1 MTDINKPPDSNR
13 DDKKSSTQLWQY
25 AGIGGQLLVSLG
37 IGVFLGLKA
46 DEWMNF
52 NIPLLVWILP
62 LLILIAMIAR
72 LIKATSTKK

>member
-1 MTDINKPPDSNR
+1 MTDINKPTDSYR
-13 DDKKSSTQLWQY
+13 GDKKSNSQLWQY

-46 DEWMNF
+46 DEWLDF
-52 NIPLLVWILP
+52 KIPLFVWVLP

-72 LIKATSTKK
+72 LIKATSKRK

>member
-1 MTDINKPPDSNR
+1 MTDINRPPDKNSNA
-13 DDKKSSTQLWQY
+13 QLWQY

-46 DEWMNF
+46 DEWLNF
-52 NIPLLVWILP
+52 KIPLLVWGLP

-72 LIKATSTKK
+72 LIKATSKKK

>member
-1 MTDINKPPDSNR
+1 MTDINKPA
-13 DDKKSSTQLWQY
+13 DKNSSTQLWQY

-46 DEWMNF
+46 DEWLNF
-52 NIPLLVWILP
+52 KIPLLVWILP

-72 LIKATSTKK
+72 LIKATSKKK

>member
-1 MTDINKPPDSNR
+1 MTDINKSSDSFR
-13 DDKKSSTQLWQY
+13 DKPGSAQLWQY

-46 DEWMNF
+46 DEWLNF
-52 NIPLLVWILP
+52 KFPLLVWILP

-72 LIKATSTKK
+72 LIKATSKKK

>member
-1 MTDINKPPDSNR
+1 MTDINKPTDSYR
-13 DDKKSSTQLWQY
+13 RDKKSSAQLWQY

-46 DEWMNF
+46 DEWLNF
-52 NIPLLVWILP
+52 TIPLFVWILP

-72 LIKATSTKK
+72 LIKATSKRK

>member
-1 MTDINKPPDSNR
+1 MTDINRSPDSFQN
-13 DDKKSSTQLWQY
+13 KNSKALLWQY

-46 DEWMNF
+46 DEWLKF
-52 NIPLLVWILP
+52 SIPLFVWMLP

-72 LIKATSTKK
+72 LIKATSKKK